1 MLFYVSFSHT
11 YYDTKI
17 PTKHRH
23 IFILSRPENLST
35 LLLKWQKYPLKS
47 LTKSDFDN
55 DFGDFACDFGD
66 FGGGFGK
73 KSNPSKY

>member
-66 FGGGFGK
+66 FCDDFGK
-73 KSNPSKY
+73 KSKPSKY